1 MGSRGVEALP
11 SSLVVT
17 VTTNLDVCNSS
28 RYGAVQTT
36 PLEGCTM
43 IRYVT
48 YRRVSTQEQGRSGLG
63 LDAQTRDIN
72 LYLDHYSDEPW
83 EIVGEFLEVHSGSDN
98 DRPKLKEAIALAKR
112 EKAVLLVAKLDRLSR
127 RVSMIA
133 DLMEDKTLD
142 FKVANLPSADKFQL
156 HLYAALAEK
165 ERDFISQRTKAA
177 LREAKAKGVKLGGLR
192 DKTMKRN
199 AVWQAMAQER
209 AEKLRGVVAPLWDQG
224 ASLRDIVEALTEA
237 GVETPQGGA
246 WHPTSV
252 ARLLA
257 RLA

>member
-1 MGSRGVEALP
+1 
-11 SSLVVT
+11 
-17 VTTNLDVCNSS
+17 
-28 RYGAVQTT
+28 
-36 PLEGCTM
+36 M

-63 LDAQTRDIN
+63 LDAQTRDIR
-72 LYLDHYSDEPW
+72 LYLDHYSEEPW
-83 EIVGEFLEVHSGSDN
+83 EVVGEFVEVHSGFNN
-98 DRPKLKEAIALAKR
+98 DRPVLAEALTLAKK

-133 DLMEDKTLD
+133 GLMETKGLT
-142 FKVANLPSADKFQL
+142 FKVANLPSADQFQF

-177 LREAKAKGVKLGGLR
+177 LVEAKARGVKLGGLR
-192 DKTMKRN
+192 DRTMRRN

-209 AEKLRGVVAPLWDQG
+209 AEKLRGIVGPLRDQG
-224 ASLRDIVEALTEA
+224 ASIRAIVKALTVA
-237 GVETPQGGA
+237 GVETPPGGA
-246 WHPTSV
+246 WHPSSV

>member
-1 MGSRGVEALP
+1 
-11 SSLVVT
+11 
-17 VTTNLDVCNSS
+17 
-28 RYGAVQTT
+28 
-36 PLEGCTM
+36 M
-43 IRYVT
+43 ISYVT

-72 LYLDHYSDEPW
+72 LYLEHYSDEPW
-83 EIVGEFLEVHSGSDN
+83 EIVGEFTEIHSGFNN
-98 DRPKLKEAIALAKR
+98 DRPVLAEALALAKK
-112 EKAVLLVAKLDRLSR
+112 EKAILLVAKLDRLSR

-133 DLMEDKTLD
+133 GLMETKGLQ
-142 FKVANLPSADKFQL
+142 FKVANLPSADQFQL

-177 LREAKAKGVKLGGLR
+177 LVEAKARGVKLGGLR

-209 AEKLRGVVAPLWDQG
+209 AEKLRAIVAPLRDQG
-224 ASLRDIVEALTEA
+224 ASIRTIVKALTVA

-246 WHPTSV
+246 WHPSSV
-252 ARLLA
+252 SRLLA